1 MILVSKND
9 NLITIVNDGIRLI
22 IDKNNNLFDKL
33 NKKSKEEI
41 INWYLYE
48 KEVS

>member
-9 NLITIVNDGIRLI
+9 NLITIVNNGTRLI

>member
-33 NKKSKEEI
+33 NKKTKEEI
-41 INWYLYE
+41 IKWYLYE
-48 KEVS
+48 KEVN

>member
-9 NLITIVNDGIRLI
+9 NLITIVDDGIKLI

-33 NKKSKEEI
+33 NKKTKEEI

-48 KEVS
+48 KEVN